1 MAQPIEDT
9 RMLKN
14 RIASALAL
22 GALSL
27 GLSASAQEA
36 KKEAR
41 KEAPK
46 KEATK
51 DTGTSP
57 KAGGKFA
64 SLEALNTYYSDQF
77 KLLER
82 MRLADLTKLAANLSG
97 PEAEMAY
104 QDIFNTAVA
113 RDHYEAAEKAA
124 DQYLGSAKTDPR
136 TRALASFVGVIAAAN
151 RQEYGQSLERLARF
165 LKASTTPAEAAKGQA
180 DPGAPQLDPATTFA
194 VGEAFLQRLI
204 RDGQYRTARRAAD
217 IFVKDSPDPEVK
229 KHFGSRLERID
240 MLGKPA
246 PEIKAEDLDGQPFD
260 LADLKGKVVLIDFW
274 ATWAPPS
281 VASIPHYN
289 ALAQQFKDKD
299 FAIVGVNLDGMR
311 DDLRRAGS
319 GQIAHALRQYLVQ
332 ARVSWPV
339 ILNGTGDKDIARAY
353 GVTEIPA
360 TFLVDRSGKIA
371 HVELSGAELDK
382 AVAEAVG
389 GPKEKAAGPA
399 GEESKP
405 SR

>member
-1 MAQPIEDT
+1 MRT
-9 RMLKN
+9 Y
-14 RIASALAL
+14 RIASALAV
-22 GALSL
+22 GALSV
-27 GLSASAQEA
+27 GLSAAAQEGRA
-36 KKEAR
+36 GGAR
-41 KEAPK
+41 ASD
-46 KEATK
+46 EATK
-51 DTGTSP
+51 AR
-57 KAGGKFA
+57 AGDGFA
-64 SLEALNTYYSDQF
+64 SVEALNAHYQDQF
-77 KLLER
+77 QLLER
-82 MRLADLTKLAANLSG
+82 RRIADLTKLAAGLSG

-104 QDIFNTAVA
+104 QDIFNAAVA
-113 RDHYEAAEKAA
+113 RDQYAAAAKAAE
-124 DQYLGSAKTDPR
+124 QYLDSAKGDPR
-136 TRALASFVGVIAAAN
+136 TRALATLVDIIAAAD
-151 RQEYGQSLERLARF
+151 RQEYGRSLERLARF
-165 LKASTTPAEAAKGQA
+165 LKSSSTSAQSAQGKA
-180 DPGAPQLDPATTFA
+180 DPNAPQLDPRTTFA
-194 VGEAFLQRLI
+194 IGEAFLQRLI
-204 RDGQYRTARRAAD
+204 RDGQYTTARRAAD
-217 IFVKDSPDPEVK
+217 IFVKDSPDPEVQ
-229 KHFGSRLERID
+229 KHFRSRLGRID

-246 PEIKAEDLDGQPFD
+246 PAINANDLDGQPVN

-319 GQIAHALRQYLVQ
+319 GQVAHALRQYLVQ

-360 TFLVDRSGKIA
+360 TFLVDRSGKIV

-389 GPKEKAAGPA
+389 GSREGGDKADEPA
-399 GEESKP
+399 DESKP
-405 SR
+405 RR